1 MTQEWDSEERWWSRF
16 VCVSPLIIAVLQ
28 AKPSVP
34 PFHTMD
40 HTHLSVKR
48 LTHIYTH
55 STERDQEFG
64 ATSNHFGEVK
74 RNAHIYFLILSYFP
88 VTKKNSLP
96 YAFVCVLVFVLL
108 FLKKNNNILFL
119 HSIHS

>member
-55 STERDQEFG
+55 STERDREFG

-74 RNAHIYFLILSYFP
+74 RNAHIYFLILSYLP
-88 VTKKNSLP
+88 VTKKKLIHERASFCSVISEKNKKQH
-96 YAFVCVLVFVLL
+96 FVLA
-108 FLKKNNNILFL
+108 
-119 HSIHS
+119 

>member
-1 MTQEWDSEERWWSRF
+1 MTQEWGSEERWWSRF
-16 VCVSPLIIAVLQ
+16 VCVCPLIIAVLQ

-55 STERDQEFG
+55 TVQRETESLELHRIILG
-64 ATSNHFGEVK
+64 GK
-74 RNAHIYFLILSYFP
+74 KNAHIYFWKLSYFP
-88 VTKKNSLP
+88 VTKKKIP
-96 YAFVCVLVFVLL
+96 
-108 FLKKNNNILFL
+108 
-119 HSIHS
+119 